1 MAPPPW
7 DAMALGV
14 ADTLGILLADAREE
28 DVAARSNVHV
38 RLCHPPVEAGP
49 TADHVAV
56 LLGPGADAL
65 LWHQASGMALET
77 LLAVRFP
84 HGAEGNRRT

>member
-7 DAMALGV
+7 DTLALGV
-14 ADTLGILLADAREE
+14 AETLGITMGDARGE
-28 DVAARSNVHV
+28 APMAQPR
-38 RLCHPPVEAGP
+38 RCIWLYHPPAEAGP

-56 LLGPGADAL
+56 LMGPGAEAL

-84 HGAEGNRRT
+84 HGAEGSRRT